1 MNKRNV
7 GNKSPGAHSTPECIL
22 RDVDWLKYEIFKYDT
37 SSKSC
42 SGKLI
47 KKKQI
52 NNNLQ
57 A

>member
-22 RDVDWLKYEIFKYDT
+22 GDVDWLKYEISKYDT

-42 SGKLI
+42 
-47 KKKQI
+47 
-52 NNNLQ
+52 
-57 A
+57 